1 VRYNSDGTIDTTFG
15 TRGAA
20 ITNFPGNSF
29 SGASAVVV
37 QSNGAT
43 VAAGFTAAQNCV
55 CAQQASDFALARYT
69 PDGQPDT
76 TFGTNGL
83 VITSFYGD
91 SASISALTIQSDG
104 KIVALG
110 RDMPAS
116 SGSPNPLHTRALSQ
130 PVANAGL
137 FQGAGAIC
145 STCGNGQRLWLA

>member
-1 VRYNSDGTIDTTFG
+1 MDNSFWLGRWPPSLLEGSDLKDLFVVRYNSDGTIDITFG

-37 QSNGAT
+37 QSNGAI
-43 VAAGFTAAQNCV
+43 VAAGFTAPQNCV

-83 VITSFYGD
+83 VITSFHGD
-91 SASISALTIQSDG
+91 SASI
-104 KIVALG
+104 
-110 RDMPAS
+110 
-116 SGSPNPLHTRALSQ
+116 
-130 PVANAGL
+130 
-137 FQGAGAIC
+137 
-145 STCGNGQRLWLA
+145 